1 MSANQNFSYSYQNQI
16 RDLGPL
22 LAMIIKNAPTFLSLV
37 PISDMAAKNP
47 KHEWLEDYLKPKQ
60 DTTADTAT
68 NVATTVDVTTAAI
81 FKVGDVWVNTR
92 TDERFRVDGVA
103 APTLTIVRG
112 VGGAGTAMLSG
123 DILRLV
129 ARPQDE
135 GTDPGEDKGYEPT
148 IAFNHTQI
156 FDRTAKVTR
165 TALNTEQYGIDDLM
179 DREVKIQADDIT
191 REMNMTFIWGAKQA
205 RTGTTAATKGRAG
218 GLYEFLDQAGA
229 QRIDGAGGA
238 LTKTMLNDA
247 LEKAFLNGAGQLV
260 ALCGTKQAR
269 AITALDANYEIV
281 RQDTTS
287 GKRILEY
294 AGDMAGNNSTPARIV
309 VDPNYS
315 NKRIDLVDI
324 SRVSIVPLQ
333 NSLLKDED
341 ATPPGADYAARRL
354 LGEYTFAMKN
364 AKEAHASVYNL
375 A

>member
-1 MSANQNFSYSYQNQI
+1 MPSNQNFSYSYQNQV
-16 RDLGPL
+16 RDLHGL
-22 LAMIIKNAPTFLSLV
+22 IALMIQNAPTFLSLV
-37 PISDMAAKNP
+37 PMSDVPARNP
-47 KHEWLEDYLKPKQ
+47 KHEWLEDRLKPKQ
-60 DTTADTAT
+60 DVTASTAS
-68 NVATTVDVTTAAI
+68 NVATAVDATTPSI
-81 FKVGDVWVNTR
+81 YRVGDVWVNTR
-92 TDERFRVDGVA
+92 TDERIRIDAVG
-103 APTLTIVRG
+103 APTLTIARG
-112 VGGAGTAMLSG
+112 VGGTATEMLVG
-123 DILRLV
+123 DVLRLV

-148 IAFNHTQI
+148 IAFNYTQI

-165 TALNTEQYGIDDLM
+165 TALNTEMYGIDDLM
-179 DREVKIQADDIT
+179 DREVKIQMDDIV
-191 REMNMTFIWGAKQA
+191 REMNMSFIWGNKQA
-205 RTGTTAATKGRAG
+205 RTGTGAGQKGRAG

-269 AITALDANYEIV
+269 AITALDTNYQVV
-281 RQDTTS
+281 RNDTTS

-294 AGDMAGNNSTPARIV
+294 VGDMAGNNSTPARIV

-315 NKRIDLVDI
+315 AKRVDLVDI
-324 SRVSIVPLQ
+324 SRVKLVPLQ

-354 LGEYTFAMKN
+354 LGEYTFAVKN